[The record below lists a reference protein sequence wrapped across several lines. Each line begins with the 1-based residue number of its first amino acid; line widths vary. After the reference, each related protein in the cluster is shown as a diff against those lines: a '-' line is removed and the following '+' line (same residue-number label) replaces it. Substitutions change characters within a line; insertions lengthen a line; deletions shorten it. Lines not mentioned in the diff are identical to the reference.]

1 MVDKRKFVMANEPII
16 MANEPKQDEE
26 RAMECTLRY
35 ERTERLG
42 DGEVTRKLE
51 WSGFATGK
59 VVEAMLELFRREVD
73 GCTAR

>member
-1 MVDKRKFVMANEPII
+1 MVDKHNVVMAND
-16 MANEPKQDEE
+16 PKPYDEWV
-26 RAMECTLRY
+26 MECTLRS
-35 ERTERLG
+35 ERTEKLG
-42 DGEVTRKLE
+42 GGEVTRKLE